1 MPAGKTEA
9 EKVSCL
15 EYQCMVT
22 SLKPR
27 WGFRVVQ
34 DFRAFGICSLLLP
47 YWLRASLSMQGG
59 PGSKGPRGDRGDRG
73 VSVSNTVC
81 HFLLNLYS
89 TNWDNV
95 YPVKPADLIKDVE
108 LSKIH
113 IFWQGQFVS
122 SLAHGKKLPR
132 NGGGK
137 KKSSFVCF
145 ASYTFQKVSAEN
157 VYLSK
162 T

>member
-73 VSVSNTVC
+73 VSVSNTFC

-108 LSKIH
+108 LSKKI
-113 IFWQGQFVS
+113 IFSDRDNLFQAW
-122 SLAHGKKLPR
+122 HTE
-132 NGGGK
+132 
-137 KKSSFVCF
+137 KSSPGMGEKKIILCLFCKLHFSESVCWKRIPLE
-145 ASYTFQKVSAEN
+145 T
-157 VYLSK
+157 
-162 T
+162 